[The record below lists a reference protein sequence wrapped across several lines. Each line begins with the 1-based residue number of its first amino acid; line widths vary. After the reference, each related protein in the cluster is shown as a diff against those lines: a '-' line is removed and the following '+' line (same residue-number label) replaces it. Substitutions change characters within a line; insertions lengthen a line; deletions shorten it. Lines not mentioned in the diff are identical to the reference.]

1 MSQLDHGDLMLCC
14 ELRMQKM
21 LDKEYKVEPTELKK
35 KQTCRLVI
43 LRPINEYRKKMLEVQ
58 QDKKSCC
65 TWRSSWFIFH
75 PSVVGKPRLAY

>member
-1 MSQLDHGDLMLCC
+1 MLCC

-21 LDKEYKVEPTELKK
+21 LDKEYKVEPTCAELKK

-58 QDKKSCC
+58 QDKKVSLL
-65 TWRSSWFIFH
+65 H
-75 PSVVGKPRLAY
+75 LEK